1 MIRQANVEDLSR
13 IEAIDERAFK
23 YGSWSKENYQNE
35 LKNNPYSNL
44 YVYEKNEI
52 LGFIDFWVT
61 FEIGDITR
69 IAVDPE
75 YQGQGIAKE
84 LIRFSLEKMRKK
96 SCECCQLEVRESN
109 QTAIHLY
116 KVCGFEKMN
125 IRYRYYENQ
134 EDAWVMSRML

>member
-1 MIRQANVEDLSR
+1 MP
-13 IEAIDERAFK
+13 
-23 YGSWSKENYQNE
+23 W
-35 LKNNPYSNL
+35 
-44 YVYEKNEI
+44 I
-52 LGFIDFWVT
+52 LN
-61 FEIGDITR
+61 
-69 IAVDPE
+69 
-75 YQGQGIAKE
+75 IAKE

-96 SCECCQLEVRESN
+96 SCEYCQLEVRESN